1 MLTIRRSTERG
12 HIDHGW
18 LDTKHTFSFGNYH
31 DEEHMGF
38 GPLRVI
44 NEDIVAAG
52 QGFGKHPHR
61 DMEIL
66 TYVIRGSLEHK
77 DSLGTGS
84 VIQHQTV
91 QRMTAGR
98 GVLHS
103 EFNPSET
110 DATHLLQI
118 WIEPERLGLPPG
130 YEEKTFPIEDRA
142 GELVLIGSRDARDGS
157 LTIHQDVDLYAGI
170 FSTGISVEHHTA
182 GARKLW
188 LQVISGV
195 FEANDLR
202 VEAGDG
208 LQITDT
214 ALVTLRSVEGG
225 EILLFDMK

>member
-1 MLTIRRSTERG
+1 MLTIRKSTERG

-66 TYVIRGSLEHK
+66 TYVVRGSLEHK

-84 VIQHQTV
+84 VIRHQTV

-118 WIEPERLGLPPG
+118 WIEPERLPGFVARCESPCSLLRSRLLP
-130 YEEKTFPIEDRA
+130 
-142 GELVLIGSRDARDGS
+142 SRRRK
-157 LTIHQDVDLYAGI
+157 
-170 FSTGISVEHHTA
+170 TA
-182 GARKLW
+182 GGFRRFPSYFSRQRAARTGP
-188 LQVISGV
+188 SRRMRSPRRGYSPRH
-195 FEANDLR
+195 LR
-202 VEAGDG
+202 TEM
-208 LQITDT
+208 T
-214 ALVTLRSVEGG
+214 
-225 EILLFDMK
+225 